1 MTSLND
7 AFLCFS
13 MVLKEKRWRIMRSYY
28 IKKILSS
35 IITLFI
41 VITIVFFMLRAIP
54 GGPFSREKPLPDA
67 TKERLEEAYGL
78 NLPLHE
84 QYFIYIGN
92 LLKGDLGPSFR
103 KPAYSV
109 NQLLAQGIP
118 STAKIG
124 GLAVIF
130 IIIVG
135 IPIGVISALKSNTY
149 IDYAVMLMATIG
161 ITVPSF
167 VIGSIFIIIA
177 QYIDW
182 IPVGSLD
189 KFPVSYI
196 GPVLAL
202 SGYSLS
208 FVARLTR
215 SSMLEVLRQDY
226 IRTARANGI
235 SEFKVI
241 FKHALKNGLIPVVTY
256 VGPMIAA
263 LMTGSF
269 VVEQVFNIPGIGRY
283 FTESIGDRDYT
294 LVIGVTIFY
303 AAFYIIMVFLVDLL
317 YSVIDPRIKL
327 GK

>member
-1 MTSLND
+1 MKRYY
-7 AFLCFS
+7 
-13 MVLKEKRWRIMRSYY
+13 LKKV
-28 IKKILSS
+28 LSS
-35 IITLFI
+35 LITLII

-54 GGPFSREKPLPDA
+54 GGPFNREKPLPDA
-67 TKERLEEAYGL
+67 TRERLEEAYGL
-78 NLPLHE
+78 NDPLWE
-84 QYFIYIGN
+84 QYVNYMGS

-109 NQLLAQGIP
+109 NQLLAAGIP

-124 GLAVIF
+124 GLS
-130 IIIVG
+130 IILVVLVG

-149 IDYAVMLMATIG
+149 LDYSVMLMATIG
-161 ITVPSF
+161 ITVPPF

-196 GPVLAL
+196 GPVVAL

-256 VGPMIAA
+256 VGPMVAA

-269 VVEQVFNIPGIGRY
+269 VVEQVFNIPGIGKY
-283 FTESIGDRDYT
+283 FTQSVNDQDYT

-303 AAFYIIMVFLVDLL
+303 AGFYIIMVFLVDIL

-327 GK
+327 D

>member
-1 MTSLND
+1 
-7 AFLCFS
+7 
-13 MVLKEKRWRIMRSYY
+13 MRSYY
-28 IKKILSS
+28 LKKILSS
-35 IITLFI
+35 IVTLFI

-67 TKERLEEAYGL
+67 TRERLEEAYGL

-84 QYFIYIGN
+84 QYFMYIGN

-109 NQLLAQGIP
+109 NELLAAGIP

-124 GLAVIF
+124 GLAVLF
-130 IIIVG
+130 IVIVG

-149 IDYAVMLMATIG
+149 VDYGVMLLATVG

-167 VIGSIFIIIA
+167 VIGSIFIMIA

-196 GPVLAL
+196 GPVVAL

-226 IRTARANGI
+226 IRTARANGL

-269 VVEQVFNIPGIGRY
+269 VVEQVFNIPGIGKY

-303 AAFYIIMVFLVDLL
+303 AGFYIIMVFLVDLL

>member
-1 MTSLND
+1 M
-7 AFLCFS
+7 
-13 MVLKEKRWRIMRSYY
+13 KSYY
-28 IKKILSS
+28 LKKVFSS
-35 IITLFI
+35 IITLII

-54 GGPFSREKPLPDA
+54 GGPFAREKPLPEA
-67 TKERLEEAYGL
+67 TRERLEEAYGL
-78 NLPLHE
+78 NLPLFE
-84 QYFIYIGN
+84 QYTMYMGN

-109 NQLLAQGIP
+109 NQLLAAGIP

-124 GLAVIF
+124 GLAIIF
-130 IIIVG
+130 IVIIG

-149 IDYAVMLMATIG
+149 IDYSVMLLATIG
-161 ITVPSF
+161 VTVPSF

-177 QYIDW
+177 QYVDW

-196 GPVLAL
+196 GPVVAL

-241 FKHALKNGLIPVVTY
+241 FKHALKNGLIPVITY

-269 VVEQVFNIPGIGRY
+269 VVERVFNIPGIGRY
-283 FTESIGDRDYT
+283 FTESIGARDYT

-303 AAFYIIMVFLVDLL
+303 AAFYIIMIFMVDVL
-317 YSVIDPRIKL
+317 YAVIDPRIKL
-327 GK
+327 DN

>member
-1 MTSLND
+1 
-7 AFLCFS
+7 
-13 MVLKEKRWRIMRSYY
+13 MRSYY
-28 IKKILSS
+28 FKKILSS
-35 IITLFI
+35 IVTLFI

-54 GGPFSREKPLPDA
+54 GGPFTREKPLPVA
-67 TKERLEEAYGL
+67 TRERLEEAYGL
-78 NLPLHE
+78 DLPLHE
-84 QYFIYIGN
+84 QYFVYIGN

-103 KPAYSV
+103 KPQYSV
-109 NQLLAQGIP
+109 NELLAAGIP
-118 STAKIG
+118 QTAKVG

-130 IIIVG
+130 IVIVG
-135 IPIGVISALKSNTY
+135 IPIGVISALKSNTM
-149 IDYAVMLMATIG
+149 IDYTVMLGATVG

-177 QYIDW
+177 QYIEW
-182 IPVGSLD
+182 IPVGGLD
-189 KFPVSYI
+189 KFPVSFI
-196 GPVLAL
+196 GPVVAL

-269 VVEQVFNIPGIGRY
+269 VVEQVFNINGIGRY
-283 FTESIGDRDYT
+283 FTQSVGDRDYT

-303 AAFYIIMVFLVDLL
+303 AAFYIIMVFLVDIL
-317 YSVIDPRIKL
+317 YSVIDPRIQL
-327 GK
+327 D